1 MIIRRCG
8 PEWVCKAA
16 GREENRRK
24 LPQLTMN
31 LNPNGK
37 SRVKSIII
45 AGMLLLASL
54 ATSFCQGDSCGDFFH
69 SNQKAKEATEPPRVI
84 QIEGT
89 IVGQIRNGLYLV
101 DVEADCAEK
110 NGFGRS
116 HDDPTL
122 VRGLNDTVIVEHN
135 AVKERVRVVLR
146 GEPQERNDVTISC
159 WVMRDGHYQYES
171 ETLPAYKVCAAPTP
185 TPAGSSEPSNTKG
198 NASGQ

>member
-1 MIIRRCG
+1 MKTFIITG
-8 PEWVCKAA
+8 V
-16 GREENRRK
+16 
-24 LPQLTMN
+24 
-31 LNPNGK
+31 
-37 SRVKSIII
+37 
-45 AGMLLLASL
+45 LLLASL
-54 ATSFCQGDSCGDFFH
+54 ATSFCQGDSFGDFFH